1 MCVCVCVCV
10 RVRACV
16 CVLFFNHFDRVSL
29 IKIDESFSSSESV
42 SPNLMSGRDSL
53 ILMNDART
61 YPREVNKRDIYC
73 QSTGR

>member
-10 RVRACV
+10 CARARARVLC
-16 CVLFFNHFDRVSL
+16 FNHFDRVSL

-53 ILMNDART
+53 ILMNDA
-61 YPREVNKRDIYC
+61 
-73 QSTGR
+73 